1 MEKTA
6 ARQIQKHGG
15 EPAPALPTNLKIQN
29 RKMVLSCFRDNQPHS
44 VADVVARTGISKLT
58 VMKAIQFF
66 CGKGI
71 LASSGKG
78 DSTELGGKKP
88 EYFQFSC
95 GKYLLTIRMWPD
107 DLGLTLFD
115 MRMNKI
121 AGTHLAWIIPDTP
134 EEAFQQI
141 AHNAHA
147 LLKQAG
153 IPQAELLYG
162 VSLSSSGIVDYE
174 NLMLKYSVHT
184 PNWRV
189 NVPIGDLL
197 REIFGPM
204 PVLFEENAGK
214 SISRAILNEQED
226 PDQAILVLFTSWG
239 LSGALI
245 QDGRILN
252 GQNSLVGEIGHMI
265 LDQNDQEICSCGS
278 RGCAERLVSVA
289 RVRKMI
295 AGDPPPASSPLA
307 RLPAEAVEL
316 RHLFAAS
323 RQEDAYAR
331 KYVAYMAD
339 RFAALLRNVS
349 LVFSPEKVV
358 FVGDYAVADEYFDQQ
373 MRRQLSAFRYLSLSR
388 PMEIVYDT
396 RSLTDLDALGG
407 AAALIDH
414 YLSRPELYIEAES

>member
-1 MEKTA
+1 MEKA
-6 ARQIQKHGG
+6 AAQRTKERGG
-15 EPAPALPTNLKIQN
+15 EPVPALPSNLKIQN
-29 RKMVLSCFRDNQPHS
+29 RKMVLSCFRDNRPHS

-88 EYFQFSC
+88 ECFRFSC
-95 GKYLLTIRMWPD
+95 GKYLLTIRMWPE

-115 MRMNKI
+115 MRMNKVDSS
-121 AGTHLAWIIPDTP
+121 HLAWIIPDAP
-134 EEAFQQI
+134 EEAFRI
-141 AHNAHA
+141 IENSALA
-147 LLKQAG
+147 LLARAG
-153 IPQAELLYG
+153 VDREELYG
-162 VSLSSSGIVDYE
+162 VSLSSSGIVDYDH
-174 NLMLKYSVHT
+174 LTLKYSVHT
-184 PNWRV
+184 PNWGA
-189 NVPIGDLL
+189 NVPIGDYL
-197 REIFGPM
+197 RGIFGPG
-204 PVLFEENAGK
+204 PALSEENAGK

-226 PDQAILVLFTSWG
+226 PNRSILVLFTSWG

-252 GQNSLVGEIGHMI
+252 GRNSLVGEIGHMI
-265 LDQNDQEICSCGS
+265 LDQNDPELCSCGS

-295 AGDPPPASSPLA
+295 AGDPPPEGSPLS

-316 RHLFAAS
+316 RHLFASS

-358 FVGDYAVADEYFDQQ
+358 FVGDYAVADEYFDQR
-373 MRRQLSAFRYLSLSR
+373 MRQQLSAFRYLSLSQ

-396 RSLTDLDALGG
+396 RSLTGLDALGG

-414 YLSRPELYIEAES
+414 YLSRPELYEETGS